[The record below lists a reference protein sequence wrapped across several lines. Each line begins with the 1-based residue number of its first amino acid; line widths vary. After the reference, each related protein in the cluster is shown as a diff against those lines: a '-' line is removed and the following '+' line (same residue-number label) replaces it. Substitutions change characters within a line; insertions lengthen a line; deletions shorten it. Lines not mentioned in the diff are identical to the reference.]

1 MGEMSRLIDEW
12 QVIPAKL
19 MMLKFT
25 IRIKFPYM
33 NGLSTA
39 LEVRSLTVTKGI
51 KKRKARSAFL
61 FFILSF
67 SSQSVPRAESRGGI
81 RSPTPLHHA
90 KHFPLHMDALLDI
103 S

>member
-1 MGEMSRLIDEW
+1 MSRLIDEW

-51 KKRKARSAFL
+51 KKRKAQSAFL
-61 FFILSF
+61 FFIPYLL
-67 SSQSVPRAESRGGI
+67 VRYHGPRAQSRGGI